1 MHCSASG
8 TTRLMLSRTSCSVVR
23 LGSSS
28 CARYSSMSRADIPL
42 ILEHWEV
49 AVGRRSL
56 DVANLVEVL
65 EDWAAGRSLRA
76 IAFSLGLDRNTDL
89 LWQVR
94 QNVWFVVRPVGVG
107 KSHRAEALG
116 HHACRRV

>member
-1 MHCSASG
+1 
-8 TTRLMLSRTSCSVVR
+8 
-23 LGSSS
+23 
-28 CARYSSMSRADIPL
+28 MSRADIPL

-94 QNVWFVVRPVGVG
+94 QNVWFVVRHLV
-107 KSHRAEALG
+107 
-116 HHACRRV
+116 